1 MKKHKNSV
9 AILTLAAL
17 LFSAI
22 YMMLSCSDAAQ
33 VAAVSETSAGP
44 AAETGNSDEWTLFK
58 GLPDN
63 TYDGK
68 NYVIL
73 AREVN
78 IDQFFMENATG
89 DVLDDSFYERN
100 IKVEDTYGVT
110 ISATPINGNWDVR
123 DQYINTIVSSVMAG
137 DGAFNLI
144 DGYAAI
150 IGSVVMAGCLYDLV
164 TVPYIMPSEVWWSSN
179 IMEGLSVNGKVY
191 LTPGDITTTLYDNIH
206 AMFFNR
212 GEVLSYNMEDPYS
225 LVMDGRWTY
234 DKMLS
239 MISGIVRDLNG
250 DNKYDKNDFF
260 GTVLYDDLTYNNFHF
275 AFQIPITVT
284 GDDGY
289 PEFNLDSEEVIGLID
304 TMKKL
309 VYETEGVYNLPTKQA
324 EATAMFK
331 AGQCVLFPDLL
342 GLGASLR
349 DADIEYGVLPYPKF
363 NEQQEGYY
371 TTSRDG
377 STLFGIPTDVDDIS
391 FTGHITEAL
400 CEASY
405 SVVIPNYYNTVLK
418 EKYLRDTESQVM
430 IDILRDGLS
439 YDFGAVYAVQLER
452 AGFLVRDCVYS
463 NSEYASYYAKNIDK
477 WEAALTAFV
486 DTLK

>member
-1 MKKHKNSV
+1 MKHFF
-9 AILTLAAL
+9 ALLTFAVL
-17 LFSAI
+17 LFSVIFVFPA
-22 YMMLSCSDAAQ
+22 CSDAAKDNPNT
-33 VAAVSETSAGP
+33 AETSDSVS
-44 AAETGNSDEWTLFK
+44 AETVGSDEWTLFK

-63 TYDGK
+63 TYNGK

-73 AREVN
+73 SREVN

-89 DVLDDSFYERN
+89 DILDDSFYERN
-100 IKVEDTYGVT
+100 IKVEDTYGINIT
-110 ISATPINGNWDVR
+110 ATPINGNWDVR

-150 IGSVVMAGCLYDLV
+150 IGNVVMAGCLYDLV
-164 TVPYIMPSEVWWSSN
+164 TVPFIMPSEVWWSSN
-179 IMEGLSVNGKVY
+179 IMEGLSINGKVY

-212 GEVLSYNMEDPYS
+212 EALEAYNMEDPYS
-225 LVMDGRWTY
+225 LVMGGTWTY

-239 MISGIVRDLNG
+239 MISGIVQDLNG

-289 PEFNLDSEEVIGLID
+289 PKFNLNSEEVINLVD
-304 TMKKL
+304 TLKKL
-309 VYETEGVYNLPTKQA
+309 VYETEGVFNLPTKQV
-324 EATAMFK
+324 EATAMFT
-331 AGQCVLFPDLL
+331 AGQCILFPDLL
-342 GLGASLR
+342 GFGATLR
-349 DADIEYGVLPYPKF
+349 DVDIEYGVLPYPKF
-363 NEQQEGYY
+363 NEQQQGYY

-405 SVVIPNYYNTVLK
+405 SIVIPNYYNTVLK
-418 EKYLRDTESQVM
+418 EKYLRDTESQIM

-452 AGFLVRDCVYS
+452 AGFLVRDCVYNKS
-463 NSEYASYYAKNIDK
+463 DFASYYAKNIDK
-477 WEAALTAFV
+477 WEAALTAFL